1 MGFFLLASPSGGS
14 IFAFLETGVYILKVV
29 AVAGGALVGGITTR
43 LTLYVVTRLL
53 LEKALPRL
61 VRWPLQLLGAAALGL
76 GVWWAFGSGG
86 GFGLGGGWLG
96 PGGSAE
102 TPSANRSALRDDTE
116 RKDLSVPVE
125 PETLRIVLLGG
136 DRVRQERF
144 YQIEDDPQP
153 RTLTD
158 LGEAICSRPPNSRP
172 LKGIELVIFPDSVA
186 RDHPAVRELEKW
198 AKQQGLAVAFS
209 FPKGAE
215 D

>member
-1 MGFFLLASPSGGS
+1 MGSFLLASPSGGS
-14 IFAFLETGVYILKVV
+14 LFAFLETGVYLLKLV
-29 AVAGGALVGGITTR
+29 AVAGGALVGGLTTR

-61 VRWPLQLLGAAALGL
+61 VRWPLQLVGAAALGL

-96 PGGSAE
+96 PGGPSE
-102 TPSANRSALRDDTE
+102 TAADNRSQLRDPTDAQE
-116 RKDLSVPVE
+116 LPPPVE
-125 PETLRIVLLGG
+125 PQTLHIVLLGG

-144 YQIEDDPQP
+144 YQIEGETRP
-153 RTLTD
+153 RTLAELRDAIRARPTD
-158 LGEAICSRPPNSRP
+158 GPP
-172 LKGIELVIFPDSVA
+172 LKGIELTIFPDSVA
-186 RDHPAVRELEKW
+186 QDHPAVRELEKW
-198 AKQQGLAVAFS
+198 AKQSGLTVSLS